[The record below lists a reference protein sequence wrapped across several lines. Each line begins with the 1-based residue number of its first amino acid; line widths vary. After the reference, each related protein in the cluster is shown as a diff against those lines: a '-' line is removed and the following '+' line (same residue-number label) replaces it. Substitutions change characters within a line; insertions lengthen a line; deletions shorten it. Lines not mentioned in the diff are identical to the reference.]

1 MATEAYPRLEI
12 ANANLLENIV
22 SYVGNACYY
31 AIVETEKAT
40 RSIGEEGVKGE
51 GELNEVGAPDGNN
64 QLLKTNFV

>member
-1 MATEAYPRLEI
+1 MEI

-22 SYVGNACYY
+22 SYVGNTCYH

-51 GELNEVGAPDGNN
+51 GELNEVDAPDDTN
-64 QLLKTNFV
+64 QL